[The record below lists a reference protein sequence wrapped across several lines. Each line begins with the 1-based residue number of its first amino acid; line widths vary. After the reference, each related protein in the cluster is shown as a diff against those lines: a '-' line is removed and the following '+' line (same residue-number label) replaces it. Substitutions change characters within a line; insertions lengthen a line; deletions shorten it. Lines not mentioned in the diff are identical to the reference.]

1 MTVVLGGTLLNP
13 VIEDFLHF
21 IDFRYSLGYGLTE
34 SAALVTYRPVSASKT
49 RTVGRPIEGMEVAI
63 RDTDFTGVGTVFIR
77 GVNLMLGYFKDAV
90 ETRSSFDDQGWF
102 NTGDLGYMD
111 KNNYLYVKGRRE
123 NALRLESGALVSP
136 EELES
141 LMNTMPHVQDSLV
154 VERDGE
160 LVILVQPTQEASTR
174 KRLSEAELFFLMERN
189 RERLNAQLSAPVR
202 LARVQIQ
209 YQPFELT
216 MKQNIRR
223 QAYLKADL
231 SKGQN

>member
-1 MTVVLGGTLLNP
+1 M
-13 VIEDFLHF
+13 
-21 IDFRYSLGYGLTE
+21 
-34 SAALVTYRPVSASKT
+34 T
-49 RTVGRPIEGMEVAI
+49 RTVGRPIEGMEVTI
-63 RDTDFTGVGTVFIR
+63 RDTDFTGAGTIFIR

-102 NTGDLGYMD
+102 NTGDLGYVD
-111 KNNYLYVKGRRE
+111 KNNYLYVRGRRE
-123 NALRLESGALVSP
+123 NALSLENGALVSP

-160 LVILVQPTQEASTR
+160 LVVLVQPTQEASAKR
-174 KRLSEAELFFLMERN
+174 RLSEAELFFLMERN
-189 RERLNAQLSAPVR
+189 RERLNARLRAPVR